1 MEKDFN
7 LFMSQ
12 LTETNSTLDFF
23 VDFNKIRENVSKI
36 KLKLNQL
43 NYLIGH
49 ENIQD
54 AVKEIFEENPKTFE
68 VLDILI
74 ATRGKD
80 KKQVIDQNFKTVFIS
95 SYYKNPE
102 NIYIFIKETGLEEV
116 FKNKDIT
123 NLVDYVFGIEVGL
136 DTNARKNRGGTLM
149 QNTIA
154 NIFEKNSI
162 SFEKEVNSTELEGM
176 INLGNDL
183 KRFDFVVKT
192 KRKIYLLEVNYYN
205 SGGSKLNETARAY
218 TDIAPKINAN
228 PLYEFVWIT
237 DGKGW
242 ESAKTKLQEAYIN
255 IDNIYNL
262 TSIKEFIEK
271 VKSENESEL

>member
-12 LTETNSTLDFF
+12 LSETNATLDFF
-23 VDFNKIRENVSKI
+23 VDFDKIRENVGKI

-49 ENIQD
+49 ENIQE
-54 AVKEIFEENPKTFE
+54 AVKDIFEENPKTFE

-74 ATRGKD
+74 ATRSKD
-80 KKQVIDQNFKTVFIS
+80 KKQVINQNLETVLIS
-95 SYYKNPE
+95 SYYETPE
-102 NIYIFIKETGLEEV
+102 KVYTFIKETGLEEV

-149 QNTIA
+149 QDTIA
-154 NIFEKNSI
+154 NIFEKNGI
-162 SFEKEVNSTELEGM
+162 SFEAEVYSTSLEGM
-176 INLGNDL
+176 DSLGEDL
-183 KRFDFVVKT
+183 KRFDFVIRTTRKT
-192 KRKIYLLEVNYYN
+192 YLMEVNYYN

-242 ESAKTKLQEAYIN
+242 ESAKTKLQEAYSN

-262 TSIKEFIEK
+262 TSIKEFLER
-271 VKSENESEL
+271 VKSEI

>member
-1 MEKDFN
+1 MKRDFN

-12 LTETNSTLDFF
+12 LSETNATLDFF
-23 VDFNKIRENVSKI
+23 VDFNKIRENVGKI

-49 ENIQD
+49 ENIEE
-54 AVKEIFEENPKTFE
+54 AIKEIFEENPKTFE

-74 ATRGKD
+74 ATRSKD
-80 KKQVIDQNFKTVFIS
+80 KKQVINKNLETVLIS
-95 SYYKNPE
+95 SYYKNAE
-102 NIYIFIKETGLEEV
+102 NIYTFIKETGLEEV

-149 QNTIA
+149 QDTIA
-154 NIFEKNSI
+154 SIFEKNSI
-162 SFEKEVNSTELEGM
+162 PFEAEVYSTSLEGM
-176 INLGNDL
+176 VSLGDDL

-192 KRKIYLLEVNYYN
+192 KRKTYLMEVNYYN
-205 SGGSKLNETARAY
+205 GGGSKLNETARAY

-242 ESAKTKLQEAYIN
+242 ESAKTKLQEAYTN

-262 TSIKEFIEK
+262 TSIKGFLEK
-271 VKSENESEL
+271 VKSEI